1 VDLVRIYALKNR
13 VFEMNT
19 GERLKALQEKG
30 VFKETE
36 FQELTQSYYFLMS
49 MRLKNQANQI
59 IHQKAEPD
67 NYIHIS
73 NLTTI
78 EEATLIEIFKI
89 IKNFQL
95 GIKVRF
101 TNRLLG

>member
-1 VDLVRIYALKNR
+1 
-13 VFEMNT
+13 
-19 GERLKALQEKG
+19 ERLKALQKKG
-30 VFKETE
+30 VFTE
-36 FQELTQSYYFLMS
+36 AEVLELSQSYYFLMS

-59 IHQKAEPD
+59 IHDKSDPD
-67 NYIHIS
+67 NYIHIDK
-73 NLTTI
+73 LTTI
-78 EEATLIEIFKI
+78 EEATLKEIFKI